1 MKMQSKTQKL
11 TTLGLLLALGIILPF
26 ATAHGIG
33 VSGGILLPMHI
44 PVFICGFLCGPLF
57 GALCG
62 VILPIINSLIT
73 NMPSLYPMMPIMV
86 CELTVYGFVSGLL
99 YCKTSLGKYK
109 IGVYISLL
117 IAMVLGRVAYGLA
130 YQLLLLISKQLT
142 VSTVWIAIATGVP
155 GIVVQLLLVPTVVF
169 AIEGAYLKGRK
180 NIINS
185 AKNLIANGKATCVVI
200 RDGQIINID
209 SGKGIKP
216 VITLY
221 EQGLFADSTVVDK
234 IIGKATAMILV
245 LGKVKACHGVTV
257 SKNALKYL
265 TEHNVFVT
273 FDTCVDN
280 IINRSGDG
288 ICPMEQTVKD
298 IDSPEEALAALKSK
312 LKELS
317 INKNI

>member
-62 VILPIINSLIT
+62 VVLPIINSLLT
-73 NMPSLYPMMPIMV
+73 NMPPLYPMMPIMV

-99 YCKTSLGKYK
+99 YHKTPLGKHK

-117 IAMVLGRVAYGLA
+117 IAMVFGRVAYGLA
-130 YQLLLLISKQLT
+130 YQILLIISKELT
-142 VSTVWIAIATGVP
+142 ASTVWVAIATGVP

-180 NIINS
+180 NMINS
-185 AKNLIANGKATCVVI
+185 AKNMITKGKATCVVI
-200 RDGQIINID
+200 KNGQIINIE
-209 SGKGIKP
+209 SGNGIKP

-221 EQGLFADSTVVDK
+221 EQCLFVDATVVDK

-245 LGKVKACHGVTV
+245 LGKVKSCYGVTI
-257 SKNALKYL
+257 SKSALKYL
-265 TEHNVFVT
+265 TDHNVSVG
-273 FDTCVDN
+273 FDTCVDH
-280 IINRSGDG
+280 IVNRSGDG
-288 ICPMEQTVKD
+288 VCPMEQTVKD
-298 IDSPEEALAALKSK
+298 IDSPEEALVALKSK
-312 LKELS
+312 LQELS